1 MVKATAG
8 SNPANAQEAVHAMS
22 DSRLANR
29 RKKSFHQIEIAVGMR
44 DVATVKKGKQ
54 KKSGAAVGKASGTP
68 KSSKRSPKSGGSG
81 GSGGSPNSPGS
92 ASRSPSQ
99 LNADAVSY
107 LTSPVVVGE
116 SSPWSADGSYM
127 PPKLTPKSGKMGDY
141 TRQKVAPVTRE
152 EIEAH
157 IIREERRR
165 KVEMHILNSPTSASS
180 TSPSLLQKKLEREK
194 KEDRARERS
203 HSKAKGRSLGFSL
216 AAAESEGQ
224 DNVAQRRSAIT
235 GEDDTASA
243 FGRMHQLGE
252 RGGEG
257 GDQPTGNTN
266 GRRMGVSEMEMG
278 LLAYDGGGG
287 GSGDETGGAS
297 ACEHC
302 GKVGGV
308 SVGNGEN
315 GSGEKMTMK
324 KKKKSKKETD
334 KEKATREKK
343 TVREK
348 EKVGGKKSKSKKK
361 IEVEKEKKAEEI
373 TESVAS
379 PSKKG
384 KKGKG
389 KKQKM
394 SDAESGEGVT
404 GSGSAV
410 QGVSVLR
417 CEHCGKIR
425 RRGAGLTVSI
435 NGGGGKA
442 GNPTGTPV
450 KGSGS
455 PPGSPTSAGKS
466 PKVYVG
472 RSKSARKE
480 ALRIEAASPV
490 ITEEVEEEDEEPE
503 CVIRRVPGAS
513 KSEKPKGGSKACH
526 LL

>member
-1 MVKATAG
+1 MVKATSG
-8 SNPANAQEAVHAMS
+8 NNPAYAQEAVHAMS

-29 RKKSFHQIEIAVGMR
+29 RKKSFHHIEIAAGMR
-44 DVATVKKGKQ
+44 DAATVKKGKQ
-54 KKSGAAVGKASGTP
+54 KKSGAGVAKASGTP

-116 SSPWSADGSYM
+116 SSPWSADGSYV

-180 TSPSLLQKKLEREK
+180 TSPSLFQKKLEREK

-235 GEDDTASA
+235 GEDNTASA

-257 GDQPTGNTN
+257 GDQLTANTN
-266 GRRMGVSEMEMG
+266 GRRMGVSEMDMG
-278 LLAYDGGGG
+278 LLAYDGGRG

-315 GSGEKMTMK
+315 GSGEKTTM

-334 KEKATREKK
+334 KEKVTGEKK
-343 TVREK
+343 TARET
-348 EKVGGKKSKSKKK
+348 EKVGGKKSKSKNKT
-361 IEVEKEKKAEEI
+361 EAEKAKTAKEI

-379 PSKKG
+379 QSKKG

-389 KKQKM
+389 KKQKKGG
-394 SDAESGEGVT
+394 AESGEGVA

-442 GNPTGTPV
+442 GNPSGAPIE
-450 KGSGS
+450 GSGS

-466 PKVYVG
+466 PKKVFVG

-480 ALRIEAASPV
+480 ARRIEAASPV
-490 ITEEVEEEDEEPE
+490 IKEEVEEEDEEPE

-513 KSEKPKGGSKACH
+513 KSEKTKGGSKACH
-526 LL
+526 VL